1 MCLQSKEREV
11 SIMEIIPTNKMITEV
26 VNKYGIDSREA
37 IKMRLTVVSYKG
49 GGTRTYQDCL
59 ETYKKLMR
67 KA

>member
-1 MCLQSKEREV
+1 MD
-11 SIMEIIPTNKMITEV
+11 IIPTNKMITEV
-26 VNKYGIDSREA
+26 VNKYGVDSREA